1 MYRVMKRLPF
11 GNSDCFLAVVV
22 DFCRIS
28 ALSDSAIF
36 NFSVWNSLA
45 ILLFAG
51 WFVVAGNRLVYHS
64 YSVLK
69 D

>member
-1 MYRVMKRLPF
+1 MKKLPV
-11 GNSDCFLAVVV
+11 GNNDCFLAVVV

-28 ALSDSAIF
+28 ALSNLAIF
-36 NFSVWNSLA
+36 NFSAWNSLA

-51 WFVVAGNRLVYHS
+51 WFVVAGNRLVYHL